1 MTQLALIHHLSD
13 CDSTANI
20 IMEPSNCFV
29 HLSENLPSWIV
40 RVTDLA
46 AHTATKHAEFSADYS
61 KMSDV
66 KPPRRRKNSSIH
78 SIRPG
83 DNLST
88 SDKKDAS
95 DKMDISTTSQHKNAA
110 FECPSKYIQA
120 ANRRR
125 RGDIDGGTAKSANN
139 SRVAARARHMVVVH
153 YDSHTQ
159 NELDQLVKDI
169 GAARNN
175 LRKARMARMKSSY
188 GGMGM
193 KLPLINT
200 RNGFKKPPS
209 PTLDKSQSPAK
220 EPPFDMTDKQLEL
233 AQNFCEVAA
242 HQVLRDGDCGTQLDS
257 TREKLESVL
266 ELAKTEAERVA
277 EEEKAKKERG
287 EEEAEQESKKTETG
301 KIKPDVS
308 TKSPPSGITAIEVDD
323 ASSASSIS
331 IDITA
336 FRSTRLRV

>member
-1 MTQLALIHHLSD
+1 
-13 CDSTANI
+13 
-20 IMEPSNCFV
+20 MESPNCFT

-46 AHTATKHAEFSADYS
+46 AHTASKHAEFSADYS
-61 KMSDV
+61 RLSNTK
-66 KPPRRRKNSSIH
+66 PRRRKNSSLH

-83 DNLST
+83 DNLSVADK
-88 SDKKDAS
+88 SDTS
-95 DKMDISTTSQHKNAA
+95 DKMDLSTTSRQKEMPFDN
-110 FECPSKYIQA
+110 PSRYIQA

-125 RGDIDGGTAKSANN
+125 RGAPDGGTLKSGEN
-139 SRVAARARHMVVVH
+139 SRISTRARHMVVVH

-159 NELDQLVKDI
+159 NELDKLVKDI

-175 LRKARMARMKSSY
+175 LRKGRMARMRSNY
-188 GGMGM
+188 GGFGM
-193 KLPLINT
+193 KLPMINT
-200 RNGFKKPPS
+200 RNGLRKPPPPELDEGVP
-209 PTLDKSQSPAK
+209 PTTGK

-242 HQVLRDGDCGTQLDS
+242 HQVLRDGDCATQLDS
-257 TREKLESVL
+257 TRERLESVL
-266 ELAKTEAERVA
+266 ELANAEAKRVA

-287 EEEAEQESKKTETG
+287 ETEEETPKKMDIE
-301 KIKPDVS
+301 KIKPDES

-323 ASSASSIS
+323 ASSTSSIS

-336 FRSTRLRV
+336 FRSTRFRV